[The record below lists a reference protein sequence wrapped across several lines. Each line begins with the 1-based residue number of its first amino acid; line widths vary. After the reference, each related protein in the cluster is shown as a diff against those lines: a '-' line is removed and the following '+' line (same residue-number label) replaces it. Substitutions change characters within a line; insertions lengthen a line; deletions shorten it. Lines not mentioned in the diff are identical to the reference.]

1 MMYFRYFY
9 ISGAI
14 GLILLFVAQS
24 LDFVKKIAI
33 EGGLLDGSAY
43 PNLLG
48 TGLMPIPIIFFCISF
63 VFLMLYI
70 YKDLKI
76 K

>member
-1 MMYFRYFY
+1 MYFRYFY

-43 PNLLG
+43 PDLFRYCG
-48 TGLMPIPIIFFCISF
+48 T
-63 VFLMLYI
+63 V
-70 YKDLKI
+70 LKQHD
-76 K
+76 